1 MSISI
6 LDVLKDF
13 DCTEDTSYPF
23 KIETPIGTMNID
35 YRNDMLFTNFIGNE
49 DKAKLALGHWKNNT
63 TAKTENDILFF
74 IEGLLF
80 QIDSYKNK
88 LKNGIFN

>member
-13 DCTEDTSYPF
+13 DCEVDTSYPF

-35 YRNDMLFTNFIGNE
+35 YRNETVFTNFIGNE
-49 DKAKLALGHWKNNT
+49 DKAKLALGHWKNNLS
-63 TAKTENDILFF
+63 AKTENEIRFF
-74 IEGLLF
+74 IEGLLHS
-80 QIDSYKNK
+80 INLYKIK
-88 LKNGIFN
+88 FN